1 MPRRPTPLITG
12 EIYHVFNRSVA
23 KQPIFI
29 TNRDYQRAMET
40 INFYRFSNLPLSFSH
55 YERLAQKIKTVVLE
69 SIQTT
74 DRKQISILAYC
85 LMPNHFHFQIEQLIG
100 SGIHNF
106 LRNLQNS
113 YAKYFNTKRDRSGAL
128 FQSMFKAVR
137 IESDEQLVHV
147 NRYIHL
153 NPLTSYVIREPKE
166 LEKYPWCSFK
176 EYLENDTNNI
186 VDKEKVLSYFKSPTD
201 FKKFTFDQVDYQ
213 RHLENIKHLAPE

>member
-1 MPRRPTPLITG
+1 MPYRPTPLVTG

-40 INFYRFSNLPLSFSH
+40 INFYRFGSLPLSFSH
-55 YERLAQKIKTVVLE
+55 YERLATEIKTMVLE
-69 SIQTT
+69 SMQTP
-74 DRKQISILAYC
+74 DKKQISILAYC
-85 LMPNHFHFQIEQLIG
+85 LMANHFHFQLEQLIAG
-100 SGIHNF
+100 GIHNF
-106 LRNLQNS
+106 LRNIQNS

-153 NPLTSYVIREPKE
+153 NPLTSYIIKDPKE

-176 EYLENDTNNI
+176 DYFGNDINSI
-186 VDKEKVLSYFKSPTD
+186 VDKEKVLGYFKSPAD

-213 RHLENIKHLAPE
+213 RELDNIKHLTLE